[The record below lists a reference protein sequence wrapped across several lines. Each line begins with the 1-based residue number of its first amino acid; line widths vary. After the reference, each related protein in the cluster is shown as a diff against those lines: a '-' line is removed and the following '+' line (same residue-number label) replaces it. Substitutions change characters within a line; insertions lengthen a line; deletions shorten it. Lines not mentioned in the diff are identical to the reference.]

1 LGGGSVQLI
10 YLLIGALQFKVL
22 SNLFSLFVWS
32 SLVGFFRRLNLGYV
46 QIAVFACTV
55 LLCIHALLTSTVFQ
69 EMTWAPFKA
78 SYQVQDHFDAFTP
91 NDPTADYVVR
101 QFGIQG
107 AGKIRISMRA
117 KSDRPQVIK
126 FTLLQFG
133 SDIRFDKPCQLQT
146 TEVVCEISGFFPD
159 RLAVAGAFGSFQKA
173 EWKRGDP
180 RILVSRFEMGYLVLP
195 PIGSY
200 FQNIPRARS
209 VFFNANAFGAVSA
222 LLALLC
228 WFAFD
233 RSFGLVLVVL
243 NLGSI
248 LLSGS
253 QNSLLAFL
261 AGLFILLLSKRGRPI
276 LVVLVVLV
284 FAMLALGL
292 NILPSFRIFTA
303 NPGERNLERVAIWT
317 HYVRS
322 GLESSVMF
330 GRGTLPVPGFGLS
343 INAQHGH
350 NLWVQSFYQ
359 NGILGFAGMVLLW
372 LVAFWKGFACMDK
385 QRISILVCILALNLF
400 DFTFY
405 FWPVQVFFWFS
416 LIGWKRWT

>member
-1 LGGGSVQLI
+1 MQLI
-10 YLLIGALQFKVL
+10 YLLLGMLQFRFL
-22 SNLFSLFVWS
+22 SNLISIFVWS
-32 SLVGFFRRLNLGYV
+32 TLVGFFQRLEVRYLRLALGV
-46 QIAVFACTV
+46 CTV
-55 LLCIHALLTSTVFQ
+55 VPFGHALLTSTVFQ
-69 EMTWAPFKA
+69 EMIWAPFKA
-78 SYQVQDHFDAFTP
+78 SYQVQGHFDAFTP

-107 AGKIRISMRA
+107 AGKIRVSMRA
-117 KSDRPQVIK
+117 KSDRPQVIN

-146 TEVVCEISGFFPD
+146 TEVVCEIAGFFPD

-180 RILVSRFEMGYLVLP
+180 RILVSRFEMEYLVSP
-195 PIGSY
+195 SIGSY
-200 FQNIPRARS
+200 FQGIPRAKS
-209 VFFNANAFGAVSA
+209 IFFNANAFGAVSA
-222 LLALLC
+222 LLALMC
-228 WFAFD
+228 WFAFN
-233 RSFGLVLVVL
+233 RGFGSVLVVL

-261 AGLFILLLSKRGRPI
+261 AGLMILLLSRRGRPVLI
-276 LVVLVVLV
+276 VLVVLVV
-284 FAMLALGL
+284 AILALGL

-330 GRGTLPVPGFGLS
+330 GRGALPVPGLGLS
-343 INAQHGH
+343 LNAQHGH
-350 NLWVQSFYQ
+350 NLWVQAFYQ

-372 LVAFWKGFACMDK
+372 LVAFWKGFACADR

-400 DFTFY
+400 DYTFY
-405 FWPVQVFFWFS
+405 FWPVQLIFW
-416 LIGWKRWT
+416 LAVIGWKPRV